1 MPKIT
6 PDAKN
11 LKTCEDAF
19 QLPIPA
25 VRRLEQ
31 QLRSNYAAN
40 EENLRQ
46 LIGFA

>member
-1 MPKIT
+1 MSPIT
-6 PDAKN
+6 PDAKT
-11 LKTCEDAF
+11 LKTSEDAF

-31 QLRSNYAAN
+31 QLRNDYVAN
-40 EENLRQ
+40 EEKMRQ